1 MTLPKKEDKY
11 SALLADIHAV
21 SAQTEEY
28 MAGTFGEADTDI
40 NEVAEAMKYSLF
52 AGGKRIR
59 PYLVVSFCRLY
70 GGRDEDAIPF
80 AAAVEMMHTFS
91 LIHDDLPCMDNDDL
105 RRGKPTCHKV
115 YGEATALLAGD
126 ALAIKSLGIAA
137 KNENVPPEARLKAV
151 TALSCSAAEKGMI
164 GGQIMD
170 MYGETHPLSLEKLIK
185 LQSLKTGELMRV
197 SAMLGAYAAGVSE
210 EDARFRGALEYASGL
225 GLAFQIRD
233 DILDVVGNEKT
244 LGKPIGS
251 DKESGKNT
259 FVTHMSTE
267 EAENYARRVT
277 EKAKNAISAYENS
290 EMLMTLADFLLD
302 RMK

>member
-1 MTLPKKEDKY
+1 MPKKEDKY
-11 SALLADIHAV
+11 STLLADIHSV
-21 SAQTEEY
+21 SERTEEY
-28 MAGTFGEADTDI
+28 IAGTFGKADNDTD
-40 NEVAEAMKYSLF
+40 EVAEAMKYSLF

-59 PYLVVSFCRLY
+59 PYLAVSFCRLF
-70 GGRDEDAIPF
+70 GGREEDVLPF
-80 AAAVEMMHTFS
+80 AAAVEMIHTFS

-105 RRGKPTCHKV
+105 RRGKPTCHKA

-126 ALAIKSLGIAA
+126 ALAIKAFEVAA
-137 KNENVPPEARLKAV
+137 GNDRVAPVIRLKAAM
-151 TALSCSAAEKGMI
+151 ALSRASAENGMI

-210 EDARFRGALEYASGL
+210 EDARFENALEYASGI

-233 DILDVVGNEKT
+233 DILDVVGDEAT

-267 EAENYARRVT
+267 EAEDYARKVT

-290 EMLMTLADFLLD
+290 EMLITLADFLLD
-302 RMK
+302 RTK